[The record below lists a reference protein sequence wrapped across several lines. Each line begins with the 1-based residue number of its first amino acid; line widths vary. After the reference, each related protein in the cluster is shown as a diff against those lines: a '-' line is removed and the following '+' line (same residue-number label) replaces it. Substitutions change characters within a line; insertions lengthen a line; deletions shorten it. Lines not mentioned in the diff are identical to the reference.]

1 MKTKIQLFAL
11 FSLIFTGFLSAQTPL
26 QTPVND
32 ISLMI
37 DGEYGNNGLG
47 VAYDKFK
54 NIYYTVFAG
63 NASYPIEVH
72 DAKGKSISS
81 SEIGADLRGFW
92 LNPSSGNL
100 EGILYDNAGSC
111 SFKLNQYGFPT
122 GIEIDNFSYGME
134 GNDVTCFNNGKVY
147 FITYDGIKVFKKGK
161 KKGKVIKNSQVFL
174 DNNVYNPKSIFHTGI
189 KGFELGVY
197 NHADSKVVLI
207 NEKSG
212 KIVSEISIP
221 FLDHNYE
228 DLENFNVG
236 FANNHFFLFSKN
248 DRTWFGFKIF

>member
-1 MKTKIQLFAL
+1 MKTKIQLIAAFSFMFAH
-11 FSLIFTGFLSAQTPL
+11 FFSAQTPMQSPL
-26 QTPVND
+26 ND
-32 ISLMI
+32 LSLVI
-37 DGEYGNNGLG
+37 ESEDGNNGLA

-63 NASYPIEVH
+63 NAAYPIEVH
-72 DAKGKSISS
+72 DANGKSISS

-92 LNPSSGNL
+92 LNPSSSNL

-111 SFKLNQYGFPT
+111 TFKLNQYGFPL
-122 GIEIDNFSYGME
+122 GVDIVSFSYGMD
-134 GNDVTCFNNGKVY
+134 GNDVACFNNGKVY

-161 KKGKVIKNSQVFL
+161 KKGKVIKNSQAFL
-174 DNNVYNPKSIFHTGI
+174 EYNVYNPKSIFHTGI
-189 KGFELGVY
+189 KGFELGIY
-197 NHADSKVVLI
+197 NHADSKVILI

-221 FLDHNYE
+221 LDHNYE